1 MCTDKKRKL
10 TWIKNI
16 VNIYRVLHRTVY
28 IHRVYTES
36 HRCTGKVGFHS
47 DIRRVKRLHV
57 GHVAALSCRKENKT
71 VAMKLG
77 VL

>member
-28 IHRVYTES
+28 IHGVYTEF
-36 HRCTGKVGFHS
+36 CFTGALVVVLHFNMRH
-47 DIRRVKRLHV
+47 VKQLHV
-57 GHVAALSCRKENKT
+57 GHIDAL
-71 VAMKLG
+71 AL
-77 VL
+77 